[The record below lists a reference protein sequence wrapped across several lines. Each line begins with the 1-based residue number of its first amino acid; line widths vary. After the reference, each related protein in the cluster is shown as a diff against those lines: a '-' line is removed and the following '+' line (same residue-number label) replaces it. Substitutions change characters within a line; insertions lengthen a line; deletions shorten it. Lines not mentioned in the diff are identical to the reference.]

1 MFNEIG
7 VITTGIGAALLYF
20 GIKGLI
26 RTSKRPLAATG
37 APTRAKTPT
46 PKLGIELVPLG
57 MQGYNVR
64 SRISPEQW
72 RKVASITHKKANGR
86 NNTYLCEIC
95 RQSGKDQGFEHPV
108 ECHEIWDYD
117 DQNHIQRL
125 TGLVSLCPLCHKAK
139 HYGLAKK
146 QGYESRVR
154 AHMKQVNNWS
164 ESELNAS
171 IDHAFTLVKA
181 RSDEYW
187 TLDLTYLNSPHLKL
201 NATFTNDEQ
210 ANCDKPIFF

>member
-1 MFNEIG
+1 MVNEIG
-7 VITTGIGAALLYF
+7 VALTALGGALLYF
-20 GIKGLI
+20 GIRGYRK
-26 RTSKRPLAATG
+26 TSTSAT
-37 APTRAKTPT
+37 APTAA
-46 PKLGIELVPLG
+46 PKLGIELVPLA

-72 RKVASITHKKANGR
+72 QQTASITHKRANR
-86 NNTYLCEIC
+86 PRTTYRCEIC
-95 RQSGKDQGFEHPV
+95 HQSGKDQGFKHPV
-108 ECHEIWDYD
+108 ECHEVWDYD
-117 DQNHIQRL
+117 DETHIQKL

-171 IDHAFTLVKA
+171 IAQAFHQVKA

-187 TLDLTYLNSPHLKL
+187 ILDLTYLNTPHLKL